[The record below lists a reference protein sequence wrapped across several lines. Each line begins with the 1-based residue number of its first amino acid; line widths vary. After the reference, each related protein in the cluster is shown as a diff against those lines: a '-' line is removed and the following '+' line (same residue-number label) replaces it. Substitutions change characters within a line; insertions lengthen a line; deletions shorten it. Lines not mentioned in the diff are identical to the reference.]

1 MIIENLSREEMINFI
16 KRYCVKVIKDI
27 PGTNFKAGEYYRVYQ
42 DEGGYAL
49 IDDKGNW
56 FDSFELRDP
65 GEYLEEKK

>member
-16 KRYCVKVIKDI
+16 KKYCVKVIKDI

-42 DEGGYAL
+42 DEAVDVL

-56 FDSFELRDP
+56 FDLFNFPNPS
-65 GEYLEEKK
+65 EYLEDNQ

>member
-42 DEGGYAL
+42 DEGGGAL

-56 FDSFELRDP
+56 FDFFDLHNPS
-65 GEYLEEKK
+65 EYLEGKK